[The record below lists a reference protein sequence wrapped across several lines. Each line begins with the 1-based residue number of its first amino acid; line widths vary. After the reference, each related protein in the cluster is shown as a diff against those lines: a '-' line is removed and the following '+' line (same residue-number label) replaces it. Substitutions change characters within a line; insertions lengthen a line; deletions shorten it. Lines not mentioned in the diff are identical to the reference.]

1 MFSLNV
7 FLYSFFIDTRLCV
20 IKVSILSVKSF
31 SVMFLEASLI
41 KMYIHWT
48 IFRFFFTSFS
58 VCPDCRPIGLGHS
71 AGVIQG
77 LVMVCL
83 LWMRSKGRGEYLI
96 PGSGSAV
103 GCGVFGAGSGF
114 RAGWRAAVGGG
125 GEGGFNHFFLE
136 LLC

>member
-1 MFSLNV
+1 MFSLYV

-71 AGVIQG
+71 ASVIQR
-77 LVMVCL
+77 LVVVCL
-83 LWMRSKGRGEYLI
+83 WWMRNKGRKEYLI
-96 PGSGSAV
+96 PESGSAV
-103 GCGVFGAGSGF
+103 GCGVFGAGSSF

-125 GEGGFNHFFLE
+125 GEGGV
-136 LLC
+136 